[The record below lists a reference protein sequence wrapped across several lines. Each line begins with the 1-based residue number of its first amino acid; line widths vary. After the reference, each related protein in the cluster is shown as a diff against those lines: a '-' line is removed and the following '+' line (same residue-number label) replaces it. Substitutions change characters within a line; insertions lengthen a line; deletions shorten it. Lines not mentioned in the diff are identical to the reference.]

1 MWGPSEEIMR
11 AAPTE
16 QFEQRQVQGPLF
28 KQIKRQIIQSLVD
41 GEWKP
46 GEAVPSEAAL
56 AQRFGVSI
64 STVRAA
70 VGELVSGKVLTRI
83 QGKGTFVS
91 LHDKHRSLYRFFHI
105 MRDDGQK
112 ALPVS
117 ELISIKKLHDPGVAD
132 LLRLPRRN
140 GLKDIFR
147 IRNLVRV
154 SGEPVAVSDISIPA
168 HRFRGLTAQKIRSG
182 DETLYAVYQS
192 QFGINI
198 VKTIE
203 QLRATVPERAAA
215 RLLGISS
222 ETPVLE
228 VFRLAFTFDESP
240 IEVRRSVVLTRSH
253 HYRFDQGGL

>member
-1 MWGPSEEIMR
+1 MR
-11 AAPTE
+11 IIPTE
-16 QFEQRQVQGPLF
+16 QLQQRQAQEPLF

-41 GEWKP
+41 GDWKP

-56 AQRFGVSI
+56 AKRFGVSI

-70 VGELVSGKVLTRI
+70 VGELVLGKVLTRI

-91 LHDKHRSLYRFFHI
+91 LHDQHRSLYRFFHV
-105 MRDDGQK
+105 MRDDGQRV
-112 ALPVS
+112 LPVS
-117 ELISIKKLHDPGVAD
+117 ELISMKKLHDPDAAD

-140 GLKDIFR
+140 GLNDIFR

-154 SGEPVAVSDISIPA
+154 AGEPVVVSDISIPA
-168 HRFRGLTAQKIRSG
+168 HRFRGLTAGKIRSG
-182 DETLYAVYQS
+182 DETLYAVYQF

-203 QLRATVPERAAA
+203 QLRATVPERATAK
-215 RLLGISS
+215 LLGIPS

-253 HYRFDQGGL
+253 HYRIDQGSL